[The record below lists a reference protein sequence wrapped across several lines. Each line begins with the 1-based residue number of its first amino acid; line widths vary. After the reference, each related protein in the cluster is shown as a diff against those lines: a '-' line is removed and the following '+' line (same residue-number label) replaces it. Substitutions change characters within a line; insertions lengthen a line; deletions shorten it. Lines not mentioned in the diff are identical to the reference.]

1 MSRSPSSHP
10 ATMRPIGRTNLY
22 LTLILWLLAGY
33 VTNGFSGW
41 PVPSRTKSCRG
52 IVSQQYSTV
61 PPRWNWLGRNTRAD
75 VESNETIVQ
84 QSLPTLNTTASVVND
99 TNATELKVIRQTRN
113 PKSAFFDTWDEY
125 IEKERDNNL
134 SSSKQ
139 QQQLLLQQH
148 QQQQTDAEKDTDQIL
163 ITNKAPN
170 ETLTVADLED
180 ILRANRFLR
189 ETDLAKIQNRV
200 APNLKN
206 AVKRSNS
213 VAFPQSSVLSYQD
226 LTIGST
232 VSGSLLGALLGIT
245 VYSNLWLLGSI
256 FGGLWSY
263 EVSKNYST
271 APPANVFANLVIDMG
286 RRLAH
291 AYLLAYDG
299 ANGIWFMYKT
309 GQLSYEYYKTY
320 SKLDERFAITNKVD
334 AWNAR
339 FQEGKLVFDKWEREN
354 EVGRKLLAGV
364 RTMWLVE
371 EKASKKGRKKIGKDS
386 KYRVVQW
393 YFNVITWL
401 KRFMSSLW
409 NTITGGGSSELKDV
423 LQGIRINISTSALDD
438 VGTKI
443 GAAVA
448 ALITVYLVGSCF
460 AIAPMLLGSIAV
472 VTGLVWPTWI
482 PELLTRGREQVNDLR
497 AQGRGEGL
505 AKVNTP
511 KLLSKKKKTNFLSWF
526 RRGPKTRPPLQ
537 EQWGIVG
544 GLVAQRNSPSKKK
557 QRKK

>member
-1 MSRSPSSHP
+1 M
-10 ATMRPIGRTNLY
+10 
-22 LTLILWLLAGY
+22 
-33 VTNGFSGW
+33 
-41 PVPSRTKSCRG
+41 
-52 IVSQQYSTV
+52 
-61 PPRWNWLGRNTRAD
+61 
-75 VESNETIVQ
+75 
-84 QSLPTLNTTASVVND
+84 ND
-99 TNATELKVIRQTRN
+99 TNATEWKVIRQTRN

-134 SSSKQ
+134 SPSKQ
-139 QQQLLLQQH
+139 SQSQKQYSQLLPS
-148 QQQQTDAEKDTDQIL
+148 DAEKDTPQVL
-163 ITNKAPN
+163 KTSKAPN

-180 ILRANRFLR
+180 ILRSNRFLR
-189 ETDLAKIQNRV
+189 ETDLARIQNRA

-206 AVKRSNS
+206 AVKRSTS
-213 VAFPQSSVLSYQD
+213 VAFPQSSVLTYRD

-232 VSGSLLGALLGIT
+232 VSGTLLGALLGIT

-263 EVSKNYST
+263 EVSKNYAT
-271 APPANVFANLVIDMG
+271 TPPTNVFANLVIAMG
-286 RRLAH
+286 RRLALV
-291 AYLLAYDG
+291 YLLAYDG

-339 FQEGKLVFDKWEREN
+339 FLEGKLVFDKWEREN

-371 EKASKKGRKKIGKDS
+371 EKASKKGRKKMGNDS

-393 YFNVITWL
+393 YYNGISWL
-401 KRFMSSLW
+401 QRFTSSLW
-409 NTITGGGSSELKDV
+409 NIIIGGGSSELKDV

-438 VGTKI
+438 VGAKI

-448 ALITVYLVGSCF
+448 SLITVYLVGSCF

-472 VTGLVWPTWI
+472 VVGLVWPTWI
-482 PELLTRGREQVNDLR
+482 PELLTRGREQLKDLR
-497 AQGRGEGL
+497 AQGRGEDL
-505 AKVNTP
+505 TKVNKP
-511 KLLSKKKKTNFLSWF
+511 NPLPKKKKTRGFLSWF
-526 RRGPKTRPPLQ
+526 RRGPKSRPPLQ

-544 GLVAQRNSPSKKK
+544 GLVARRNIPSKKK